1 MSDTCLALVQL
12 HTSALSKRSLKTDS
26 TGWVLRHCQAWT
38 SPRTPREKA
47 VRALIEAFAL
57 FADSYA
63 TETEGERQLG
73 QDGYYHEHAV
83 DMVKALLALLNFD
96 CGRFDCGTL
105 DRLIRDLAQASGVEL
120 EP

>member
-1 MSDTCLALVQL
+1 M
-12 HTSALSKRSLKTDS
+12 
-26 TGWVLRHCQAWT
+26 
-38 SPRTPREKA
+38 
-47 VRALIEAFAL
+47 RALIEAFAL

-73 QDGYYHEHAV
+73 EDGYYHEHAA

-120 EP
+120 DP